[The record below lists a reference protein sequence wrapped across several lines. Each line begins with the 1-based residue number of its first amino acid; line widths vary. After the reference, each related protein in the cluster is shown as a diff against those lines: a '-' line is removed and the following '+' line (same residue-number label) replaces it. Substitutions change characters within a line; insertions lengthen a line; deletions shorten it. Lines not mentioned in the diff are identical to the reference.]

1 MKHTGN
7 LSIIINLITLARRK
21 RPPLQDP
28 PDEEEL
34 EGVDR
39 GEGEDE
45 GAGAGGGRGVRLPVR
60 RNFSDA
66 LRRTF

>member
-34 EGVDR
+34 EGADC

-45 GAGAGGGRGVRLPVR
+45 GVGVGGGRGVRLPVR
-60 RNFSDA
+60 RHICQA
-66 LRRTF
+66 LRWPF